1 MSLACSPLCTGTSKA
16 CKAEDSCASPSN
28 TGPSSFPAFSVIQES
43 LTNIYRHAETQDA
56 RIELIQEPDSVTV
69 RVRDFG
75 KGIPDLKFGT
85 GIAPGVGISGMKERV
100 KQLNGELRI
109 SRAEPGTLVHAT
121 IPTLDQV

>member
-1 MSLACSPLCTGTSKA
+1 
-16 CKAEDSCASPSN
+16 
-28 TGPSSFPAFSVIQES
+28 VIQES

-56 RIELIQEPDSVTV
+56 RIELIQETDSVAL

-109 SRAEPGTLVHAT
+109 SRAEPGTLVHAI